1 MQQTPLEK
9 KHQPI
14 EKVISVCSKKDAEV
28 WEICHKKVL
37 SNIAANHYVV
47 IVPEAEV
54 SFFKSITLLPYEVI
68 SESIYSTFLKNL
80 KTYLPPGQLHQY
92 GWYLQQLIKLAAINE
107 MGKDQIALI
116 WDADT
121 VPVKPLEFINS
132 SNQLVYYQGIEHHQP
147 YFDCIKR
154 LMGLEKI
161 FNFSFIAQCFPIRVR
176 WLHDFFEDL
185 EKRHD
190 TTWDKAILNQIDFN
204 EGNGFSEYETLGT
217 YISHKYSAQ
226 IFHSTRPWH
235 RLGNSLIGHPAFLD
249 AFIQKNE
256 SLEYDF
262 ISFEK
267 WDRIKPYFLKVTIP
281 YLIKIRLPH
290 FFSKLKSIL
299 KA

>member
-1 MQQTPLEK
+1 MQQTPLETK
-9 KHQPI
+9 RQPI

-28 WEICHKKVL
+28 WEICHKKIL

-54 SFFKSITLLPYEVI
+54 PFFKSVTSYPYEVI
-68 SESIYSTFLKNL
+68 SESIHSSFLKNL
-80 KTYLPPGQLHQY
+80 RTHLPANQLHQY
-92 GWYLQQLIKLAAINE
+92 GWYLQQLIKLAAIHA

-121 VPVKPLEFINS
+121 IPVKALEFINS
-132 SNQLVYYQGIEHHQP
+132 SNQLVYYQGTEHHQP

-154 LMGLEKI
+154 LTGLEKLVD
-161 FNFSFIAQCFPIRVR
+161 FSFIAQCFPIKAG
-176 WLHDFFEDL
+176 WLHEFFDDL
-185 EKRHD
+185 EKKHD

-217 YISHKYSAQ
+217 YISHKYSTQ
-226 IFHSTRPWH
+226 IFYSKRPWY

-249 AFIQKNE
+249 AYIKKNK
-256 SLEYDF
+256 SLKYDF

-267 WDRIKPYFLKVTIP
+267 WDRIKPYFFKVTIP
-281 YLIKIRLPH
+281 YFLKITIPR
-290 FFSKLKSIL
+290 FLKNCLST
-299 KA
+299 KQ